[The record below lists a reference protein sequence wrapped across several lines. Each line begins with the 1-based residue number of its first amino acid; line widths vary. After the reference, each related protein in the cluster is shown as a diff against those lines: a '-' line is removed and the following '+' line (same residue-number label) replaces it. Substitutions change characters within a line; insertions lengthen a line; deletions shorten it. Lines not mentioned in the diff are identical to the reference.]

1 MDNSFKNSKIL
12 NALHVKFDSKDFEKN
27 FLENEKIFQVLGIR
41 NVCTNFDES
50 LMGSKIFKFFKINLA
65 KEDLD
70 KSLKNHKIFKAILLP
85 CSEFKNNEEL
95 IFEFKRIVFYLLKEF
110 GLVANDALHLE
121 FIKKYFSSKNLINNI
136 YFILEQL
143 IEEGFLEKH
152 SKKIMLTEKGYNEI
166 NNLTF

>member
-12 NALHVKFDSKDFEKN
+12 KSLYVNTNSKDFEKN
-27 FLENEKIFQVLGIR
+27 FLENEKIFQILGISKD
-41 NVCTNFDES
+41 CTNLDES
-50 LMGSKIFKFFKINLA
+50 LMDSKIFKFFKINLA

-85 CSEFKNNEEL
+85 CSEFK
-95 IFEFKRIVFYLLKEF
+95 RIVFYLLKEF

-121 FIKKYFSSKNLINNI
+121 FIEKYFLSKNLINNI

-152 SKKIMLTEKGYNEI
+152 SE
-166 NNLTF
+166 NLC